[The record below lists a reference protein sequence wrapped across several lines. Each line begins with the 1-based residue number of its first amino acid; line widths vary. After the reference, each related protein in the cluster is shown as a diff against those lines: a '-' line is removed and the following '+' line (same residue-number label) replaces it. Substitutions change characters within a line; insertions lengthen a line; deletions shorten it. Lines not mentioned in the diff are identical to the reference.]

1 MKLLLLTHSRELSK
15 KTNTGSLVAKELGES
30 CRIIPWHRVTPDAEL
45 LHEIENRSVA
55 LLYPGEDSE
64 ALNNMSHYQS
74 YIILDGTWQQA
85 QKMYNQ
91 SPYLKALKK
100 VHINPAQVSIFSLR
114 RNQKSNG
121 LCTAECAAALL
132 EHQGLSEQAQQLQN
146 TLTKFID
153 EYGKNTTSPP
163 PQEQSKK
170 Q

>member
-1 MKLLLLTHSRELSK
+1 MKLQLLTHPRELSK
-15 KTNTGSLVAKELGES
+15 KTNTGSLVAQTLGKN
-30 CRIIPWHRVTPDAEL
+30 CRIVPWHRVSPDVEL
-45 LHEIENRSVA
+45 LHEIANSSVA

-64 ALNNMSHYQS
+64 ELNTMSHYES

-100 VHINPAQVSIFSLR
+100 VHLNPAKASIFSLR

-121 LCTAECAAALL
+121 LCTAECAVTLL
-132 EHQGLSEQAQQLQN
+132 EHQGLSEQAQQLQKK
-146 TLTKFID
+146 LIQFIE
-153 EYGKNTTSPP
+153 EYGKNTSPPP
-163 PQEQSKK
+163 PQESLNK

>member
-15 KTNTGSLVAKELGES
+15 KTNTGSLVAKALGES
-30 CRIIPWHRVTPDAEL
+30 CRIFPWHRVTPDAEL
-45 LHEIENRSVA
+45 VQEIANSSVA

-64 ALNNMSHYQS
+64 ALNDMSHYQS

-100 VHINPAQVSIFSLR
+100 VHIKPTQASIFSLR
-114 RNQKSNG
+114 RNQKSSG
-121 LCTAECAAALL
+121 LCTAECAVALL
-132 EHQGLSEQAQQLQN
+132 EHQGLSGQAQQLQN
-146 TLTKFID
+146 TLIKFID
-153 EYGKNTTSPP
+153 QYGKNTTAPP
-163 PQEQSKK
+163 LQEQLNK